1 MKEIDWDHL
10 PPSTATQVSVSVRD
24 FTNREAATELGN
36 VVGQCVMELGSFMD
50 LATLDGV
57 TIAIDYDA
65 ALAGIDQGMEG
76 LRRLDRTDTEELQGF
91 AKTCQ
96 VLRDGSV
103 KSHII
108 FNAAMLVPLI
118 AGDAATAE
126 DREMAIGFIA
136 HECAHV
142 EVDARMAEVVPES
155 RLGASSSD
163 FERAV
168 LFQIAEIAWSEYA
181 VCRLSARFAP
191 RQNQQHAESVAA
203 VMPGARARANEA
215 IRSYRTHGDLRRL
228 LAEAGSELCQP
239 IKAVA
244 YLLGGMDAEGLGWTD
259 FPEARSVIEKAGYAD
274 LVDRL
279 HECCEALWET
289 RSEWSTDKDVL
300 GSLTELTRDVLASGG
315 IHLRRGEDGDC
326 HINVPFTPDTMP

>member
-1 MKEIDWDHL
+1 M
-10 PPSTATQVSVSVRD
+10 RD
-24 FTNREAATELGN
+24 FTNREAATDLGN
-36 VVGQCVMELGSFMD
+36 VLGQCVMELGSFMD

-65 ALAGIDQGMEG
+65 ALAGIDQGIEG
-76 LRRLDRTDTEELQGF
+76 LRKLDRTDTEELQGV

-103 KSHII
+103 RSHIV

-118 AGDAATAE
+118 AGDAVTDE
-126 DREMAIGFIA
+126 DREMAIGLIA

-142 EVDARMAEVVPES
+142 EVNARMDEVVPES
-155 RLGASSSD
+155 RLGATSPD

-215 IRSYRTHGDLRRL
+215 IKSYRTHGDLRRL

-244 YLLGGMDAEGLGWTD
+244 YLLGGIDAEGLDWTE
-259 FPEARSVIEKAGYAD
+259 FPEVRAAIEEARYAD
-274 LVDRL
+274 LVDVL
-279 HECCEALWET
+279 HMRCRALWNT
-289 RSEWSTDKDVL
+289 RADWSADEDVL
-300 GSLTELTRDVLASGG
+300 GPLTELTRDVLASGG
-315 IHLRRGEDGDC
+315 IHLSRGEDGDC
-326 HINVPFTPDTMP
+326 HISVPFTPATMP